1 MQRIFVTGSTGF
13 IGKHLVSLLLDQ
25 QREVTCLV
33 RDVDRA
39 RTLLP
44 RNVRLVQGTIED
56 PERLQREI
64 RGHDAVAHLAGLTK
78 AFRSADL
85 FRVNAEGTRNVAIAC
100 AAQPNPPALVYVS
113 SLAAAGPAIHG
124 RPRTESDEPAPV
136 SRYGQSKLAGEM
148 CVRELAGELP
158 ATILRPTVVLGEGDV
173 DGKPLFEGI
182 AWSGILV
189 VPAMRDF
196 LFSVVH
202 ASDVARAVEFALQNG
217 EHISGTDR
225 VGTFFVAADEQITYG
240 GLGRLI
246 AEAMGRPR
254 AHIIHSPKWTVW
266 PLAATCELVAR
277 VRRKPYVMN
286 FDKAR
291 EAVAG
296 AWACDNRALKQHGFS
311 YPVPLK
317 QRLRQTIEWYWQQG
331 WIPRVKPKKT
341 APSLAL
347 STHSQDPTKGDYSAN
362 GPLAQ

>member
-33 RDVDRA
+33 RDTGRA
-39 RTLLP
+39 KTLLP
-44 RNVRLVQGTIED
+44 RGVRLVQGTIED
-56 PERLQREI
+56 PGLLRREI
-64 RGHDAVAHLAGLTK
+64 EGHDAVAHLAGLTK
-78 AFRSADL
+78 AFRAADL
-85 FRVNAEGTRNVAIAC
+85 FRINAEGTQNVAQAC

-113 SLAAAGPAIHG
+113 SLAAAGPAIQG
-124 RPRTESDEPAPV
+124 RPRTEADDPAPV

-148 CVRELAGELP
+148 RVRELAGTLP

-202 ASDVARAVEFALQNG
+202 ASDVARAVEFAIDNSERITG
-217 EHISGTDR
+217 PDD
-225 VGTFFVAADEQITYG
+225 VGTYFVAADEQITYG

-291 EAVAG
+291 EAVVG
-296 AWACDNRALKQHGFS
+296 AWACDNTALKSHGFS

-331 WIPRVKPKKT
+331 WIPRVKTKEQAFSP
-341 APSLAL
+341 A
-347 STHSQDPTKGDYSAN
+347 HSSHPEGQG
-362 GPLAQ
+362 